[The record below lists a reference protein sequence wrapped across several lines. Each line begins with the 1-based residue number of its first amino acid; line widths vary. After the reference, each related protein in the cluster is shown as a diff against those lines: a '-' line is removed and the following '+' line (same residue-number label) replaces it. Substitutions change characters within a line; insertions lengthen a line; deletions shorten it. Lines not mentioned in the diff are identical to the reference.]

1 MVFNNFLSATDLKAI
16 FAITPK
22 WSKGTT
28 IKNSH
33 ARVVDTYNITH
44 KFSWLDEKVAALVKQ
59 RNKSFRYSI
68 KSIEET
74 KLLRYQPGGKY
85 DWHQDVIWD
94 NPQHRKFTYII
105 QLSPPDTYSGGDFQ
119 FRDAD
124 NIDLSNLRTQ
134 GSIIIFPSIMHHR
147 ITPLTQGTR
156 YSIVGWVVGPQW
168 T

>member
-1 MVFNNFLSATDLKAI
+1 MVYNNFLTSSDLKRI
-16 FAITPK
+16 FAINPK
-22 WSKGTT
+22 WERGKT
-28 IKNSH
+28 IKDSH

-44 KFSWLDEKVAALVKQ
+44 KFGWLDEKVAQLVKQ
-59 RNKSFRYSI
+59 RNKGFRYNI

-105 QLSPPDTYSGGDFQ
+105 QLSNSNEYSGGDFQ

-124 NIDLSNLRTQ
+124 NIDLSGLRNR

-147 ITPLTQGTR
+147 ITPLTKGTR